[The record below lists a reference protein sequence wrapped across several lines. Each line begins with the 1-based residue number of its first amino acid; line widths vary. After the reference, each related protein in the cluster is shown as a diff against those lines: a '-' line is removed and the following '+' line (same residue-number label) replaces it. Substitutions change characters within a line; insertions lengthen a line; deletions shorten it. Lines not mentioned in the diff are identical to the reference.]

1 MTRWVLVSHADS
13 LFSAALLGSTA
24 LEGEALS
31 LGLLQLGVQ
40 RGLNLLRHW
49 PELQAL
55 MVNAAGTVRDS
66 PGLAWPG
73 IQPQRRLARDSA

>member
-24 LEGEALS
+24 LEGEPLS
-31 LGLLQLGVQ
+31 LGLLHLGVQ
-40 RGLNLLRHW
+40 RGLNLLRRW

-55 MVNAAGTVRDS
+55 MVNATGTVRDS
-66 PGLAWPG
+66 PGLAWHSAAA
-73 IQPQRRLARDSA
+73 QAR